1 MKKKLIFIVLV
12 LFVSV
17 SIFACHGSKANTE
30 FVMPSEFDTTRNYE
44 IDFIAKNDSFKTQKE
59 EIEKAVKRFQE
70 YYPNITI
77 KVKNE
82 TDYTK
87 IYQTVLNNIQTKT
100 TPNICITYPDYIAV
114 FNEGDNIVV
123 PLDDLM
129 NDSKYGFGG
138 SEIKYDAIN
147 REDIYEKYLDELI
160 IDGKYYAV
168 PFMRS
173 SEALYINKTMY
184 EEELGLTMPDEF
196 TWDDLWYACVV
207 AKEKHP
213 ESSFIP
219 FIYKSTDNMF
229 IQLAYQ
235 MGFDYTTSN
244 GDILLFNDEAKSLLL
259 DLQDKFKRGL
269 FNTFKY
275 VSYPGESMNEGNTLL
290 AIDST
295 AGATWIGTYC
305 TSSDHPGDKSEYVT
319 EVKRVPQVDLSNPK
333 MISQGPSICIFNKD
347 DPQEVL
353 ASWLFVQF
361 LLNEETQ
368 VNYSK
373 TEGYIPVNRK
383 ATETEEYQY
392 YINHPNDKPITT
404 EEKVYYDVK
413 IKAANIVRNNV
424 EYSFVTPVFN
434 GSSLVRKASGDLIEK
449 VIFDV
454 KTKLSNLNDS
464 DYIDQVI
471 SLIKD
476 QYKLDS
482 IKVGT
487 NVKKDAPLPSGSIV
501 LIVTLSIVWVGL
513 GTYYVLNYL
522 NNKKKKEE
530 EQ

>member
-1 MKKKLIFIVLV
+1 MKKKYLVIILSLFILV
-12 LFVSV
+12 VSF
-17 SIFACHGSKANTE
+17 SCHGGKKSNAFIT
-30 FVMPSEFDTTRNYE
+30 PDEFDESREYTIE
-44 IDFIAKNDSFKTQKE
+44 FIAKNDNFPEQKKEIQRTIE
-59 EIEKAVKRFQE
+59 EFNK
-70 YYPNITI
+70 YYPNIHVNVQN
-77 KVKNE
+77 KSNYDE
-82 TDYTK
+82 
-87 IYQTVLNNIQTKT
+87 IYQIVLNNIQTKT
-100 TPNICITYPDYIAV
+100 TPNVCMTYPDYIAV
-114 FNEGDNIVV
+114 YNVGDNIVV

-129 NDSKYGFGG
+129 SDAEYGFGG
-138 SEIKYDAIN
+138 SKLKYSAIN
-147 REDIYEKYLDELI
+147 RSDLYDKFMNELV
-160 IDGKYYAV
+160 IDGSQYAI

-196 TWDDLWYACVV
+196 TWDDLWYACEV

-305 TSSDHPGDKSEYVT
+305 TSSDHAGDKSEYVT
-319 EVKRVPQVDLSNPK
+319 EVKRVPQVDLNNPK
-333 MISQGPSICIFNKD
+333 MISQGPSICIFNKN

-373 TEGYIPVNRK
+373 TEGYIPVNKK

-392 YINHPNDKPITT
+392 YINHPNNKPITT

-434 GSSLVRKASGDLIEK
+434 GSSLVRRASGDLIEK

-454 KTKLSNLNDS
+454 KTKSSNINDS
-464 DYIDQVI
+464 NYIDQVI

-487 NVKKDAPLPSGSIV
+487 NVKKDTPLPSGSIV

-513 GTYYVLNYL
+513 GTYYILNYL
-522 NNKKKKEE
+522 NNKKKREE
-530 EQ
+530 